1 MDRIVKQKTIDSLAK
16 RELEV
21 FGYLAKGVRTKDI
34 GEKLNLKPNTIST
47 IKKVINRK
55 LGVSNNMELFKIA
68 QENNML

>member
-1 MDRIVKQKTIDSLAK
+1 MDRIVKQKTIASLAK

-55 LGVSNNMELFKIA
+55 LGVSNSMELFKIA